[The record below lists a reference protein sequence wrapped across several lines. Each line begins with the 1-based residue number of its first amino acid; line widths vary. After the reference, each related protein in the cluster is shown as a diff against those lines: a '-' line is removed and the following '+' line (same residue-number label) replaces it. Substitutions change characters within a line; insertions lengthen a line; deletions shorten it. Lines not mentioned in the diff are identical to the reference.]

1 MKISK
6 KRAALGLGA
15 LLAGLGVWALLRPA
29 PIQVETA
36 PAARRL
42 LQVTVDEEGETRVR
56 DRYVVAAPVAGRVAR
71 ITLREGD
78 VVRVGTVVARV
89 FPAPLDPRTR
99 DQAAARLGAVEDA
112 RRAADA
118 AALQARAAHQQ
129 AHRSWERA
137 RQLAAQNLIAAE
149 ERERAELDETTRAR
163 ELESAEFRA
172 QGAAHEVD
180 LARAA
185 LAADDQPIAIRSPVA
200 GRVLRVPEP
209 SERVVL
215 AGTPLLEVGDPS
227 TLEIVADLLSAEA
240 VKVRPGAPILI
251 EGWGGAGTLRGRLR
265 VVEPS
270 AFTKVSALGVEEQ
283 RVNVVGDFVDPP
295 GALGDR
301 YRVEIR
307 IVVWQGD
314 SVLTVPSS
322 ALFRRGD
329 GWGVF
334 LVEAG
339 RARQRDVVVGHRT
352 PFDAEIVEGVRQG
365 DVVIRH
371 PSDRVADGVKVAPRP

>member
-1 MKISK
+1 MKI
-6 KRAALGLGA
+6 RAKQLTVGLGA
-15 LLAGLGVWALLRPA
+15 AIVGLGAFALFRSVPLP
-29 PIQVETA
+29 VETA
-36 PAARRL
+36 RVARRA

-71 ITLREGD
+71 IALREGD
-78 VVRVGTVVARV
+78 AVGPGTVVARV

-99 DQAAARLGAVEDA
+99 DQAAARLDAADDA
-112 RRAADA
+112 RRAAEA
-118 AALQARAAHQQ
+118 GARQARAAHDQ
-129 AHRSWERA
+129 AHRGWERA
-137 RQLAAQNLIAAE
+137 RRLAADNSIAPQ
-149 ERERAELDETTRAR
+149 EREQAELEETSRAR

-172 QGAAHEVD
+172 HAAAHEVE

-185 LAADDQPIAIRSPVA
+185 LAVDQQPIAIRSPVA

-209 SERVVL
+209 SERVVA
-215 AGTPLLEVGDPS
+215 AGTPLVEVGDPS
-227 TLEIVADLLSAEA
+227 KLEIVADLLSAEA

-251 EGWGGAGTLRGRLR
+251 EGWGGGAALRGRLR

-283 RVNVVGDFVDPP
+283 RVNVVADLLDPP
-295 GALGDR
+295 GPIGDR

-334 LVEAG
+334 LVHGA
-339 RARQRDVVVGHRT
+339 RARQREVVVGHRT
-352 PFDAEIVEGVRQG
+352 PFDVEILRGVAEG
-365 DVVIRH
+365 DIVIRH
-371 PSDRVADGVKVAPRP
+371 PGDRVAEGVKVAPRP

>member
-1 MKISK
+1 MKI
-6 KRAALGLGA
+6 RAKQLTVGLGA
-15 LLAGLGVWALLRPA
+15 AIVGLGAFALFRSVPLP
-29 PIQVETA
+29 VETA
-36 PAARRL
+36 RVARRA

-71 ITLREGD
+71 IALREGD
-78 VVRVGTVVARV
+78 AVGPGTVVARV

-99 DQAAARLGAVEDA
+99 DQAAARLDAADDA
-112 RRAADA
+112 RRAAEA
-118 AALQARAAHQQ
+118 GARQARAAHDQ
-129 AHRSWERA
+129 AHRGWERA
-137 RQLAAQNLIAAE
+137 RRLAADNSIAPQ
-149 ERERAELDETTRAR
+149 EREQAELEETSRAR

-172 QGAAHEVD
+172 HAAAHEVE

-185 LAADDQPIAIRSPVA
+185 LAVDQQPIAIRSPVA

-209 SERVVL
+209 SERVVA
-215 AGTPLLEVGDPS
+215 AGTPLVEVGDPS
-227 TLEIVADLLSAEA
+227 KLEIVADLLSAEA

-251 EGWGGAGTLRGRLR
+251 EGWGGGAALRGRLR

-283 RVNVVGDFVDPP
+283 RVNVVADLLDPP
-295 GALGDR
+295 GPIGDR

-334 LVEAG
+334 LVHGG
-339 RARQRDVVVGHRT
+339 RARQREVVVGHRT
-352 PFDAEIVEGVRQG
+352 PFDVEILRGVAEG
-365 DVVIRH
+365 DIVIRH
-371 PSDRVADGVKVAPRP
+371 PGDRVAEGVKVAPRP